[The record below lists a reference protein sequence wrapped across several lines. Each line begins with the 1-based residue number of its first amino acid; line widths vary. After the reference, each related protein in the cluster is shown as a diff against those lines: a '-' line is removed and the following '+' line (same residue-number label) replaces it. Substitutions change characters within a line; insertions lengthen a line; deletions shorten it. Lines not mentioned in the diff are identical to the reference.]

1 MAALVLEDSRRRRW
15 ARGLIERGSGN
26 QWVVQTRQ
34 IHQNR
39 PRHRAPRKDSSLLL
53 STKPPLLSILQ
64 TNPELQD
71 VEEATIELNWIITET
86 RAGITRGKEAEL
98 DEDDVEREIEDRVR
112 RRGRGE
118 PIQYILGK
126 LLSIR
131 IRPLGPTSKTLM
143 R

>member
-1 MAALVLEDSRRRRW
+1 M
-15 ARGLIERGSGN
+15 
-26 QWVVQTRQ
+26 
-34 IHQNR
+34 
-39 PRHRAPRKDSSLLL
+39 
-53 STKPPLLSILQ
+53 
-64 TNPELQD
+64 
-71 VEEATIELNWIITET
+71 EEATIELNWIITET
-86 RAGITRGKEAEL
+86 RAGITRGKGAEP
-98 DEDDVEREIEDRVR
+98 DEDEAEREIEDRVR

>member
-1 MAALVLEDSRRRRW
+1 
-15 ARGLIERGSGN
+15 
-26 QWVVQTRQ
+26 
-34 IHQNR
+34 
-39 PRHRAPRKDSSLLL
+39 
-53 STKPPLLSILQ
+53 
-64 TNPELQD
+64 